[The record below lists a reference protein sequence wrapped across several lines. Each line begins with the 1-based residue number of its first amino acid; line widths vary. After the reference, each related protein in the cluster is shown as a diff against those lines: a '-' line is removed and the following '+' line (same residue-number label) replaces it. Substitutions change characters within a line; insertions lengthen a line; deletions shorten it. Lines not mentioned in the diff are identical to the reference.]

1 MAITKLYAVCC
12 RSAGCEPECNP
23 RIPRGCSHPTPTPD
37 ILTIMPP
44 RSATLAALCSICFA
58 APAAAQFTE
67 PVQTSIRA
75 RIVGVVTSEEGAPT
89 IDSGDEIAAIFN
101 GEIVGLQRFGQPADG
116 EVELSLTVFGDDPET
131 QEVEGPPL
139 NSVITF
145 QFFDQ
150 STGMTRNNVVAL
162 NTAGEVS
169 AVRFEGEDID
179 LGIPDSPLPDDLL
192 TPVQEFDLRLTAQDG
207 SPGDGGGGNG
217 GGGGGNPD
225 VNGDGVVNKRD
236 AALVLRVLIGATR
249 LVSQNQV
256 AAADVNGDGAI
267 TIADAIEV
275 IRQQ

>member
-1 MAITKLYAVCC
+1 MPLPCAAPAARKPPLSRC
-12 RSAGCEPECNP
+12 
-23 RIPRGCSHPTPTPD
+23 CSHPVPTPD
-37 ILTIMPP
+37 ILSIMPP
-44 RSATLAALCSICFA
+44 RSAALAILCSIGAA

-75 RIVGVVTSEEGAPT
+75 RIVGVVTSEDGAPT
-89 IDSGDEIAAIFN
+89 IDSGDEIAALFD
-101 GEIVGLQRFGQPADG
+101 GQVVGLQRFAQPADG
-116 EVELSLTVFGDDPET
+116 EIELSLTVFGDDPDT
-131 QEVEGPPL
+131 QEVEGPPV

-207 SPGDGGGGNG
+207 SSGDGDGDGGGGG
-217 GGGGGNPD
+217 GSGGGNPD

-236 AALVLRVLIGATR
+236 AAIVLRVLIGATR
-249 LVSQNQV
+249 LVSSNQI